1 MGDFIHEGANR
12 LRKNSLFFAAITLV
26 AAISLMTAIHRAGH
40 AHEEHG
46 HFSAGEPGDPTK
58 PARVITIKMFSQG
71 KQKLFEPSRIKVQRG
86 EQIRFLLENIDRR
99 RSHEFVLATAAEN
112 QEHAEVMKRSPS
124 MNHNTPNAKHVPAL
138 RNSELLWKFTEEG
151 EFEFA
156 CLITGHYED
165 GMHGKIEV
173 K

>member
-1 MGDFIHEGANR
+1 MRNNNF
-12 LRKNSLFFAAITLV
+12 FFATITLL
-26 AAISLMTAIHRAGH
+26 AAVSLTTAIDRAGH
-40 AHEEHG
+40 AHEDHR

-58 PARVITIKMFSQG
+58 PARVITVKMLSEG
-71 KQKLFEPSRIKVQRG
+71 KQKLFEPSRIKVGRG

-124 MNHNTPNAKHVPAL
+124 MNHNTPNAKHVPSL
-138 RNSELLWKFTEEG
+138 RSSELLWKFTKEG

>member
-1 MGDFIHEGANR
+1 MS
-12 LRKNSLFFAAITLV
+12 KNSSFFV
-26 AAISLMTAIHRAGH
+26 GVISLAAVSLTTTIYSSGL
-40 AHEEHG
+40 AHEDHG

-58 PARVITIKMFSQG
+58 PARLVIVKMFSNG
-71 KQKLFEPSRIKVQRG
+71 KQKLFEPSRIKVGQG

-124 MNHNTPNAKHVPAL
+124 MNHNTPNAKHVPSL
-138 RNSELLWKFTEEG
+138 TSSELLWKFAKEG

-165 GMHGKIEV
+165 GMHGIIEV